1 MGDREMI
8 QELFDRYVYAVVKR
22 LPQKQRSDI
31 SRELSSLLDDMLESR
46 GEMGKPALADAQAL
60 LLELGD
66 PKQLAEKYREPKRYL
81 IGPDFYG
88 NYSLVL
94 KIVLLCT
101 AFGMALAKTL
111 EYFLERPE
119 TLWIFAGQ
127 GLFEI
132 FLALVQAFTWVTVIF
147 ALLERFGKKEKG
159 LDDKLWSPTDLPPV
173 PKEKTDCKRGES
185 AASIVFT
192 VLAIILFNFFPW
204 VIGAYYQTDAGI
216 ANVPVFQLD
225 LLRGYLPLINLAFGL
240 GLLRELMILVA
251 GRYSV
256 KLGVAVLFL
265 NLAAMALCVAV
276 FADGS
281 IWNPDFPLVLS
292 EFADFQDFDI
302 VYYWKV
308 FQQFFTGVL
317 IFAFALDSGT
327 TLYHGIRSKE

>member
-8 QELFDRYVYAVVKR
+8 QELFDRYVYAVVKK

-31 SRELSSLLDDMLESR
+31 SRELRSLLDDMLDSR
-46 GEMGKPALADAQAL
+46 RMMEEPALADAQAL

-81 IGPDFYG
+81 IGPDSYA

-111 EYFLERPE
+111 EYFLEQQE
-119 TLWIFAGQ
+119 AAWLFAGQ
-127 GLFEI
+127 GILEI
-132 FLALVQAFTWVTVIF
+132 FFALVQAFTWVTVIF
-147 ALLERFGKKEKG
+147 AVLERFGKKEKR
-159 LDDKLWSPTDLPPV
+159 LDDKLWNPSDLPPV
-173 PKEKTDCKRGES
+173 PQEKADCKRGES
-185 AASIVFT
+185 AASIVFI
-192 VLAIILFNFFPW
+192 VLAILLFNFFPW
-204 VIGAYYQTDAGI
+204 VIGAYYQTDAGM

-225 LLRGYLPLINLAFGL
+225 VLRGYLPLMNLAFGL

-256 KLGVAVLFL
+256 KLGIAVLLF
-265 NLAAMALCVAV
+265 NLVAMALCIAV

-292 EFADFQDFDI
+292 GIADFQDFDI
-302 VYYWKV
+302 VYFWKL
-308 FQQFFTGVL
+308 FQQFFAGVL